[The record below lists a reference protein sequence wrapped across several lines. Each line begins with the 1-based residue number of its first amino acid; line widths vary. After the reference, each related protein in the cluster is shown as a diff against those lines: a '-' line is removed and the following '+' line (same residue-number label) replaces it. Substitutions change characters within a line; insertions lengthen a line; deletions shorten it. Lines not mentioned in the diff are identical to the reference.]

1 MIKISL
7 VQILPFTNAIISG
20 EMMENDNLEVTFNYQ
35 ILEFFLSYWVLVLSF
50 IKIMLKFLLV

>member
-35 ILEFFLSYWVLVLSF
+35 ILEFFLS
-50 IKIMLKFLLV
+50 